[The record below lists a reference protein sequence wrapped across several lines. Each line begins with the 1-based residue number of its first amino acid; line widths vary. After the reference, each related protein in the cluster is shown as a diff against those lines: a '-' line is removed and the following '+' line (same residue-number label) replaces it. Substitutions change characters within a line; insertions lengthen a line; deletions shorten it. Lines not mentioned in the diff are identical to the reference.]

1 MKLFWKSRYGLNSL
15 SSCRYRRDHSRLLSG
30 RGRNKSLRV
39 WMNGGISILAERTA
53 TFAIDFLIEC
63 VLVLKR
69 ELIRV
74 NENWA

>member
-1 MKLFWKSRYGLNSL
+1 M
-15 SSCRYRRDHSRLLSG
+15 DE
-30 RGRNKSLRV
+30 
-39 WMNGGISILAERTA
+39 GGISILGERTA

-74 NENWA
+74 NENWAYFNQKNQ